1 MKFELQDFYAAIR
14 KDQDPENITGE
25 VSSNTAHYLNAFQKG
40 ELINWNWVACL
51 FAPIWMLYRR
61 MYAAYILLMIV
72 SVILSYLPTGI
83 LLFGLFMN
91 IGVGMFG
98 DSIYI
103 YFVKQAH
110 VRNQKMNPGNIPLV
124 VLICSHIIVVGI
136 VSHIQYYFESET
148 VEISSDVYID
158 A

>member
-1 MKFELQDFYAAIR
+1 MKFDVEGFYAAIR
-14 KDQDPENITGE
+14 KNQDPEDINGE
-25 VSSNTAHYLNAFQKG
+25 VSSNTVHYLKVFQKG

-61 MYAAYILLMIV
+61 LYAAYILLMVI
-72 SVILSYLPTGI
+72 SVVLSYLPTGV
-83 LLFGLFMN
+83 LLFGLVIN
-91 IGVGMFG
+91 VGIGMLG
-98 DSIYI
+98 DSLYI

-110 VRNQKMNPGNIPLV
+110 VRDQMMNPGNIPLV

-136 VSHIQYYFESET
+136 VSQVQYYFESEA